1 MKKIMIGILIIG
13 LIFIFTS
20 QILAFEN
27 MTAAR
32 WNNLKEEEKV
42 KYLEGIFFGMNFFM
56 ISMHSSFEENIDMDL
71 MAEQLKREGE
81 LIQPD
86 SDDYNDTV
94 NKIDNYFKKNPDK
107 EMFDLWMTNTIE

>member
-1 MKKIMIGILIIG
+1 
-13 LIFIFTS
+13 
-20 QILAFEN
+20 
-27 MTAAR
+27 
-32 WNNLKEEEKV
+32 
-42 KYLEGIFFGMNFFM
+42 
-56 ISMHSSFEENIDMDL
+56 MDL